1 MATIG
6 GLEAVFAHLV
16 EAEAPAIDSLPE
28 NTDSADWL
36 RAQDFATARVSPTGN
51 VVGLAKAR
59 VPELLTFA
67 TAVRAT
73 DPRYARGTRLNSFVE
88 RVFAEIVAVAR
99 SRAGGPI
106 QPAEVAAIKAGM
118 AAWFASEAQ
127 PRKHLVPCAILPD
140 HANPFSIGPVRF
152 LPTSAFD
159 PVKFGITPGLE
170 QVTLEPLDVAIRL
183 RAADW
188 LAIVEVTGYESERSN
203 EVADLAV
210 DVALAALQLVIPLN
224 YGARAS
230 RITARMLPSYT
241 VALVSSTGKVSPRI
255 SNDQPGLGLGGD
267 AFDLFVSQG
276 AGILAS
282 AGERISS
289 FIAGGGTLPK
299 LEMAWCNGAFWFHE
313 ALAEPLATVAIAKLE
328 TAIENLF
335 GSSSLGESKKRIL
348 RAIRGLARTRTR

>member
-1 MATIG
+1 
-6 GLEAVFAHLV
+6 
-16 EAEAPAIDSLPE
+16 
-28 NTDSADWL
+28 
-36 RAQDFATARVSPTGN
+36 
-51 VVGLAKAR
+51 
-59 VPELLTFA
+59 
-67 TAVRAT
+67 
-73 DPRYARGTRLNSFVE
+73 
-88 RVFAEIVAVAR
+88 
-99 SRAGGPI
+99 
-106 QPAEVAAIKAGM
+106 
-118 AAWFASEAQ
+118 
-127 PRKHLVPCAILPD
+127 ILPVQ
-140 HANPFSIGPVRF
+140 ANPFSIGPVRF
-152 LPTSAFD
+152 LHTSTFD
-159 PVKFGITPGLE
+159 PAKFGIAPGLE

-188 LAIVEVTGYESERSN
+188 LAIVEVSGYEPERSN

-241 VALVSSTGKVSPRI
+241 VALVSSAGNVSPRI

-267 AFDLFVSQG
+267 AFDLLLTQG

-289 FIAGGGTLPK
+289 FIAGRGALPN

-348 RAIRGLARTRTR
+348 RAIRGLHGLKRDDPIAPGSSFKVDSYVDKIVEARSRILHGNWSTLTEELPIGRAEVASLARSLLMHYTEQLDAFAATPSSVDDVVQFLDWIVTQHTAQAATSQPAADAPPTPAPTA